1 MKKND
6 YKGIIL
12 AGGSGTRLF
21 PVTKVIS
28 KQLLPIYN
36 KPMIYYPISTLI
48 NAGITE
54 IMIITTP
61 QDQVLFKSLL
71 GDGSQWGISFEY
83 IVQNKPEGIAQALVL
98 SSDWLGKSS
107 VVLVLGDNLFF
118 GPNISDILKTSI
130 RDNDGATLFGY
141 KVDDPQRFGVVE
153 FDNLKNVIS
162 IEEKPLNPKSE
173 WAVTGLYIYNSDAVN
188 YAKDLK
194 KSNRNEYEI
203 TDLNI
208 RYLNEGLLKVELLG
222 EQFSW
227 LDTGTHESL
236 LDASN
241 FVRKMEIEFGQKV
254 GDLYLDTYS
263 LNSFCDCFVIWFN
276 K

>member
-254 GDLYLDTYS
+254 GDLD
-263 LNSFCDCFVIWFN
+263 
-276 K
+276 

>member
-1 MKKND
+1 MKKNN

-61 QDQVLFKSLL
+61 QDQVLFKNLL
-71 GDGSQWGISFEY
+71 GDGNQWGISFEY

-98 SSDWLGKSS
+98 SSDWLRKSS
-107 VVLVLGDNLFF
+107 VVLILGDNLFF
-118 GPNISDILKTSI
+118 GPNISDIIKTSI

-141 KVDDPQRFGVVE
+141 KVEDPQRFGVVE

-162 IEEKPLNPKSE
+162 IEEKPSNPKSE
-173 WAVTGLYIYNSDAVN
+173 WAVTGLYIYNNDAVN
-188 YAKDLK
+188 YVRDLK

-208 RYLNEGLLKVELLG
+208 RYLDEGLLKVELLD

-254 GDLYLDTYS
+254 GDLD
-263 LNSFCDCFVIWFN
+263 
-276 K
+276 

>member
-203 TDLNI
+203 TDLNNIYLSKGKLQSI
-208 RYLNEGLLKVELLG
+208 RLDNS
-222 EQFSW
+222 QSW
-227 LDTGTHESL
+227 LDTGTFDAL
-236 LDASN
+236 LEASN
-241 FVRKMEIEFGQKV
+241 YVKENNI
-254 GDLYLDTYS
+254 
-263 LNSFCDCFVIWFN
+263 
-276 K
+276 

>member
-1 MKKND
+1 MKKNNN
-6 YKGIIL
+6 KGIIL

-254 GDLYLDTYS
+254 GDLD
-263 LNSFCDCFVIWFN
+263 
-276 K
+276 